1 MQNLSPHPF
10 LTYSNTVVFMPKA
23 LNIIIILL
31 MILLCCPVNGLSA
44 PIQDTPKT
52 ISTKDQYKEAKE
64 TLLRL
69 QSDKNFG
76 NSRENWMEGVRN
88 FRRIYLVAP
97 QTEYAPACLYTLG
110 RMYQEIHHRFGLEKD
125 LATARSYH
133 KDNIAFYKDHRLADD
148 SAYAIAWSYI
158 TVEKNEMHAI
168 ELLKDLI
175 ANYPDSNMAPKAK
188 KTLKNL
194 QDRDFARQQQKK
206 PKKQLIQN
214 TKTRQILPIKYW
226 SSQNY
231 SRVVVMTSGPVNYKE
246 TLLAATKNQP
256 RRLYIDF
263 SKALIAK
270 EHQKTIPV
278 DDGLLSKVRSA
289 QFDASTVR
297 VVLDLASISDF
308 KIFSLPDPFRVII
321 DVHGEK
327 PVAKLKPKGIS
338 NSQILVLQENNKRKI
353 SSGVMRI
360 RPVEHKRILQDSKGS
375 ILTQRE
381 PPQNQTFTLAQ
392 QLGLGVRSII
402 LDPGHGGKDP
412 GAMAGGL
419 KEKDLVLAIAKR
431 LKPQLERELGCQV
444 FLTRDDDTFISLE
457 ERTAIANSKGADL
470 FISLHVNAHSQSK
483 VKGLETYYLNFST
496 NDEAMRVAARENATS
511 TYKMSDLQG
520 ILSEIMNNSKINES
534 ARLAQVVHDS
544 IMRGAEDDHFKKTR
558 DLGVKQAPFY
568 VLIGA
573 EMPAIL
579 IEMGFIT
586 NDGDRS
592 NLTRT
597 EFQNTMVDQITRA
610 VQSYINNTTAANI

>member
-1 MQNLSPHPF
+1 
-10 LTYSNTVVFMPKA
+10 MPKA

-31 MILLCCPVNGLSA
+31 VMLICSPVNGFSA
-44 PIQDTPKT
+44 NSNDMPQAV
-52 ISTKDQYKEAKE
+52 SCKDQYKDAKE
-64 TLLRL
+64 VLLRL
-69 QSDKNFG
+69 QGDKDFG
-76 NSRENWMEGVRN
+76 STRENWMEGVRN

-110 RMYQEIHHRFGLEKD
+110 RMYQEIYQRFGLPND
-125 LATARSYH
+125 LEMARSYH
-133 KDNIAFYKDHRLADD
+133 KDNIAFYKNHRLADD
-148 SAYAIAWSYI
+148 SIYAIARSYL
-158 TVEKNEMHAI
+158 TVEKDEIIAKEML
-168 ELLKDLI
+168 EGLI
-175 ANYPDSNMAPKAK
+175 ANYPDGNMVPKAQE
-188 KTLKNL
+188 TLKTL
-194 QDRDFARQQQKK
+194 QDRSLARQQLVRFHKQKK
-206 PKKQLIQN
+206 TIKS

-231 SRVVVMTSGPVNYKE
+231 SRVVIMTSGPVDYKD

-263 SKALIAK
+263 SKALIDK

-278 DDGLLSKVRSA
+278 DDGLLSQVRAA
-289 QFDASTVR
+289 QFNASTVR
-297 VVLDLASISDF
+297 VVLDLDSISHF

-327 PVAKLKPKGIS
+327 TVQKIDNGKIVNTK
-338 NSQILVLQENNKRKI
+338 ILVLQENNKRKI
-353 SSGVMRI
+353 SSGIMRI
-360 RPVEHKRILQDSKGS
+360 RPVEHKRLIQNSTASTS
-375 ILTQRE
+375 ILRVPQ
-381 PPQNQTFTLAQ
+381 PPQEKTFTLAQ

-402 LDPGHGGKDP
+402 IDPGHGGKDP

-419 KEKDLVLAIAKR
+419 KEKDIVLAIAKR
-431 LKPQLERELGCQV
+431 LKPQLEKQLGCNV
-444 FLTRDDDTFISLE
+444 FLTRDEDKFISLE

-470 FISLHVNAHSQSK
+470 FISLHVNAHKQNE

-496 NDEAMRVAARENATS
+496 NEEAMRVAARENATS

-534 ARLAQVVHDS
+534 ARLAQIVHDS
-544 IMRGAEDDHFKKTR
+544 LIRGVTDHHFQKTR

-579 IEMGFIT
+579 VEMGFIT
-586 NDGDRS
+586 NKGDRT
-592 NLTRT
+592 NLTLA
-597 EFQNTMVDQITRA
+597 EYQQTMVEQITNA
-610 VQSYINNTTAANI
+610 VQNYINNTTAASM

>member
-1 MQNLSPHPF
+1 MS
-10 LTYSNTVVFMPKA
+10 KA
-23 LNIIIILL
+23 LNIITILIV
-31 MILLCCPVNGLSA
+31 MLLCSSVNGFSA
-44 PIQDTPKT
+44 TIQEAPKAV
-52 ISTKDQYKEAKE
+52 SCKDQYTAAKE
-64 TLLRL
+64 ILLRL
-69 QSDKNFG
+69 QSDRKFG
-76 NSRENWMEGVRN
+76 STRENWIEGVRN

-125 LATARSYH
+125 LETARSYH
-133 KDNIAFYKDHRLADD
+133 KDNIAFHPEHRLADD
-148 SAYAIAWSYI
+148 SVYAIARSYL
-158 TVEKNEMHAI
+158 TVEEDEAQAQKILEKLITDYPDGNMVPKAERT
-168 ELLKDLI
+168 LRTLKD
-175 ANYPDSNMAPKAK
+175 
-188 KTLKNL
+188 
-194 QDRDFARQQQKK
+194 RDIARQQHVRFQKQKK
-206 PKKQLIQN
+206 TIRS

-231 SRVVVMTSGPVNYKE
+231 SRVVIMTSGPVNYKD

-256 RRLYIDF
+256 RRLYIDLN
-263 SKALIAK
+263 KALIDK

-278 DDGLLSKVRSA
+278 DDGLLSQVRSA
-289 QFDASTVR
+289 QFDSSTVR
-297 VVLDLASISDF
+297 VVLDLDSISHF
-308 KIFSLPDPFRVII
+308 KIFSLPDPFRVIV

-327 PVAKLKPKGIS
+327 SAPQLNTD
-338 NSQILVLQENNKRKI
+338 NSVDNKVLVLQANNKRKI

-360 RPVEHKRILQDSKGS
+360 RPVEHKRIIEQTSTPLLGQV
-375 ILTQRE
+375 E
-381 PPQNQTFTLAQ
+381 PPQNQSYTLAQ

-402 LDPGHGGKDP
+402 IDPGHGGKDP

-431 LKPQLERELGCQV
+431 LKPQLEEQLGCQV
-444 FLTRDDDTFISLE
+444 FLTRNSDHFISLE

-470 FISLHVNAHSQSK
+470 FISLHINAHNQKK

-544 IMRGAEDDHFKKTR
+544 IIRGAEDDTFKKTR

-586 NDGDRS
+586 NEGDRT
-592 NLTRT
+592 NLTLV
-597 EFQNTMVDQITRA
+597 EYQQTMVEQITQA
-610 VQSYINNTTAANI
+610 VKSYINNTTASNI